1 MIDRVAR
8 KQAAETLRHFV
19 SGQITNDEFIRRYPY
34 SKRDPVIWALDDTV
48 WCLYDDIS
56 THKLTG
62 EYAPTREFRKQ
73 AARWLMF
80 LYSDEEYLWP
90 MIGRPGFRSSSESL
104 WLSWIFGFGQGRLKK
119 FMASGDFE
127 VWPFLRRE
135 DFERARKNAVL
146 MTVSGRGD
154 R

>member
-1 MIDRVAR
+1 MIHRVAR

-19 SGQITNDEFIRRYPY
+19 SGQITNHEFIRRYPH

-56 THKLTG
+56 THKLAG
-62 EYAPTREFRKQ
+62 EYATTKEFKNQ
-73 AARWLMF
+73 VARWLMF

-90 MIGRPGFRSSSESL
+90 RIGRPGFRSSSGSL
-104 WLSWIFGFGQGRLKK
+104 WWSWVFGFGQSSLKK

-135 DFERARKNAVL
+135 DFERVRKNPVL
-146 MTVSGRGD
+146 LTGNI
-154 R
+154 

>member
-62 EYAPTREFRKQ
+62 EYAITKEFKKQ
-73 AARWLMF
+73 VARWLMF

-90 MIGRPGFRSSSESL
+90 RIGRPGFRSSSESL
-104 WLSWIFGFGQGRLKK
+104 WLSWIFGFGQSRLKR

-127 VWPFLRRE
+127 VWPFLKRE
-135 DFERARKNAVL
+135 DFEEARKKAVL
-146 MTVSGRGD
+146 LTGNI
-154 R
+154 